1 MHDKNQVKHNFPY
14 FSFQVRFGKNI
25 ITSSHHA
32 QSEALIVKKYA
43 AFHSKSLIEQN
54 HLEAIGGEEIK
65 EKGGKHSYRL
75 MKAVEV
81 EKIGSKISQF
91 APFDEDQTFR
101 EKVVYEQKMV
111 GMFDSLN
118 IELLEK
124 FVAAKKIIY
133 SRHTSHHR

>member
-1 MHDKNQVKHNFPY
+1 MKFPLP
-14 FSFQVRFGKNI
+14 FFFQVRFGKNI

-101 EKVVYEQKMV
+101 EKVVYEQKMI
-111 GMFDSLN
+111 GMFDNLS
-118 IELLEK
+118 IELLRNLLLLRK
-124 FVAAKKIIY
+124 
-133 SRHTSHHR
+133 TSIPVTPRTTSSC